1 MVWLTTTGNCGK
13 NVVIYEAWRDDKAI
27 GRENGSI
34 LKRKECLL
42 LLVEN
47 ADWVFKIKPRS
58 ISFDLARRFLLFFS
72 IFESRGKLVSRRQ
85 QIFFPFVFRQ
95 SNWVYVAVQRNKE
108 FLCWH

>member
-1 MVWLTTTGNCGK
+1 MTRQYAVKMDL
-13 NVVIYEAWRDDKAI
+13 
-27 GRENGSI
+27 SQI

-47 ADWVFKIKPRS
+47 ADWVFKINPRS
-58 ISFDLARRFLLFFS
+58 ISFDLARCFLLFFS
-72 IFESRGKLVSRRQ
+72 IFESWGKLVSRRQ
-85 QIFFPFVFRQ
+85 QIFFFFVFRQ